1 MAPRQEEALDA
12 RPFDSFRILG
22 FSAPAAAF
30 SDADRAAVQ
39 GIIEQ
44 QLQAFLRDDGATAYS
59 FAAPT
64 IKQMYPTV
72 EAFMAMVRQ
81 GYPQVYRPRSHS
93 FGELKE
99 QPGHLEQS
107 VEIVDG
113 EGTFLGCA
121 LHTASGAGRLLED
134 HRLLYR
140 EEART
145 GGLGVEAG
153 CARRKV
159 SLTADMTER
168 PAAHPSILI
177 VDFGSQ
183 VTQLIARRVRRRA
196 PIARSTVPTRPRMLF
211 GGCSRR
217 E

>member
-1 MAPRQEEALDA
+1 MRVLLILLA
-12 RPFDSFRILG
+12 ILG

-39 GIIEQ
+39 GIIDQ
-44 QLQAFLRDDGATAYS
+44 QLQAFLRDDGVTAYS

-99 QPGHLEQS
+99 QPGYLEQS

-113 EGTFLGCA
+113 EGNFWAALYTLRQEPDGTWKITGC
-121 LHTASGAGRLLED
+121 
-134 HRLLYR
+134 Y
-140 EEART
+140 
-145 GGLGVEAG
+145 
-153 CARRKV
+153 
-159 SLTADMTER
+159 
-168 PAAHPSILI
+168 I
-177 VDFGSQ
+177 VKKPGQ
-183 VTQLIARRVRRRA
+183 VA
-196 PIARSTVPTRPRMLF
+196 
-211 GGCSRR
+211 
-217 E
+217 